1 MNIFEII
8 LLSTTICIDSFILC
22 LLTKINKKRYYFLIP
37 LIFTIFQCLFL
48 YSGYFLGNL
57 LETIIINNYQYIIFL
72 IFSFMGLKLM
82 IDTISNKGK
91 DEIVLTSFS
100 LVIIQAVSTS
110 FDSLFLGMPLAL
122 NNIDQMFL
130 ITILG
135 ITTFTVCLI
144 ALLIR
149 KKVNN
154 KYDDII
160 NIIGSIIL
168 FFFAFES
175 LL

>member
-8 LLSTTICIDSFILC
+8 LLSITICIDSFILC
-22 LLTKINKKRYYFLIP
+22 LLTKTNKKRYYFLIP
-37 LIFTIFQCLFL
+37 FIFTMFQCLFL
-48 YSGYFLGNL
+48 YLGYFLGDL
-57 LETIIINNYQYIIFL
+57 LETIISSNYKYIIFI

-91 DEIVLTSFS
+91 DEIVLTNFS
-100 LVIIQAVSTS
+100 LIMLQAVSTS
-110 FDSLFLGMPLAL
+110 FDSLFLGMPFAL
-122 NNIDQMFL
+122 NNINQIALL
-130 ITILG
+130 ITLS
-135 ITTFTVCLI
+135 ITTFIICLL

-160 NIIGSIIL
+160 NIIGSLIL

-175 LL
+175 LI